1 MSYPLQRPPQ
11 QQLEPVVSENGGN
24 TCPEPEPE
32 EREQSEEEENAEHVA
47 ARERE
52 AKELRRR
59 AREVAAENYEL
70 RSKYERLLLELR
82 ELQLA
87 AVQPLS
93 AEHTAA
99 LRIQSA
105 VGQALLRRRIYRL
118 LEEMDAQGAL
128 DFPTNCNPLSA
139 RSVHFA
145 CIVALERP
153 AKRTDSPSPPDSR
166 F

>member
-24 TCPEPEPE
+24 ACPEPEPE
-32 EREQSEEEENAEHVA
+32 EREQSEEEENAEHEK

-52 AKELRRR
+52 AKLRRR

-82 ELQLA
+82 ELQRA

-118 LEEMDAQGAL
+118 LEEMDAKGAL
-128 DFPTNCNPLSA
+128 DFPANCNPLSA

-153 AKRTDSPSPPDSR
+153 AKRTDSR